1 MTDFELEIL
10 RFLRFSD
17 APVLWCD
24 LLNRYSPPRPVADV
38 DAVLRLL
45 LADGLVEKNSPSSA
59 PPFCSLVLSESGLI
73 QLIQEE
79 EHRKHIIQKEQHKQ
93 QQSRAEARRAAE
105 DHAAERK
112 ADQRFQITLSLST
125 AIFNVLANILLGAL
139 LSNLDRLIPWL
150 SSFFH

>member
-45 LADGLVEKNSPSSA
+45 LANGLVEKNSPSSA
-59 PPFCSLVLSESGLI
+59 PPLCSIELSEVGFSRLVH
-73 QLIQEE
+73 ERDR
-79 EHRKHIIQKEQHKQ
+79 RKHIIQQEQHKQ

-105 DHAAERK
+105 NQAAERTTDK
-112 ADQRFQITLSLST
+112 QFQIKLCILSAVLSC
-125 AIFNVLANILLGAL
+125 L

-150 SSFFH
+150 SSLFH